1 MRTVCTC
8 VPTPYGHGGCFIHF
22 STAAGREF
30 SHGLLTLPTAYWPVT
45 RTVRRPDVLVLIRR
59 GKHALRLPRL
69 TTKTS
74 SKVSQDR
81 TQAGPGASPPPP
93 LPSTTTLSRR
103 HVHSL
108 TVHVQQK
115 TDRGWAWLGL
125 LKVTCD
131 SSNVR
136 LKGRV
141 LKVIEVVCD

>member
-1 MRTVCTC
+1 MCTYTVRSWGLFYSFFHGRWQGIFSWSSYTSDCLLTC
-8 VPTPYGHGGCFIHF
+8 H
-22 STAAGREF
+22 
-30 SHGLLTLPTAYWPVT
+30 SHGQKARRACPHPEGQTRTPTAPFDYKNKQQSEPGSNPG
-45 RTVRRPDVLVLIRR
+45 RPR
-59 GKHALRLPRL
+59 GVP
-69 TTKTS
+69 
-74 SKVSQDR
+74 
-81 TQAGPGASPPPP
+81 PPPP

>member
-1 MRTVCTC
+1 MCTYTVRSWGLFYSFFHGRWQGIFSWSSYTSDCLLTC
-8 VPTPYGHGGCFIHF
+8 H
-22 STAAGREF
+22 
-30 SHGLLTLPTAYWPVT
+30 SHGQKARRACPHPEGQTRTPTAPFDYKNKQQSEPGSNPGRT
-45 RTVRRPDVLVLIRR
+45 RRV
-59 GKHALRLPRL
+59 
-69 TTKTS
+69 
-74 SKVSQDR
+74 
-81 TQAGPGASPPPP
+81 PPP